1 MYKTVESNASII
13 RINRGDSFQ
22 KPLFINCGTF
32 LNPKRYTLQQG
43 DKVYFGV
50 MEPNHFWE
58 QSILRQVYNSE
69 SDMTEDGDLLI
80 KIRPEDTE
88 YLFPGTYYYM
98 VKLLRE
104 EEQEVRTIV
113 PATLFVIL

>member
-1 MYKTVESNASII
+1 
-13 RINRGDSFQ
+13 
-22 KPLFINCGTF
+22 
-32 LNPKRYTLQQG
+32 
-43 DKVYFGV
+43 
-50 MEPNHFWE
+50 
-58 QSILRQVYNSE
+58 
-69 SDMTEDGDLLI
+69 MTEDGDLLI